1 MTFVNYAN
9 NIDSMNLDD
18 AANTI
23 LESSYGIHALVV
35 YSESAVLREFWSYYT
50 KKSIEEKDELVCL
63 APFYETVYSI
73 KKTLSEGYMSIDTQ
87 KYEIEE
93 KSLIIMDSLQKYFG
107 SHGRVLP
114 IESVLHANQ
123 ELIQTSNKL
132 NKNGV
137 SILGDLGSFH
147 SENQQQRLVEY
158 EQCLPIDFRTNLK
171 GICFYHQKDFDRLS
185 MDQKEKIIKQHKIAM
200 RIM

>member
-1 MTFVNYAN
+1 MNIDAAAN
-9 NIDSMNLDD
+9 N
-18 AANTI
+18 I
-23 LESSYGIHALVV
+23 LESSCGIHALVV

-63 APFYETVYSI
+63 APFYETVYSM
-73 KKTLSEGYMSIDTQ
+73 KKTLSEGYMLIDTQ
-87 KYEIEE
+87 KFEVEE

-107 SHGRVLP
+107 GHGRVLP
-114 IESVLHANQ
+114 IELILNANQ
-123 ELIQTSNKL
+123 ELIQKSDKL

-147 SENQQQRLVEY
+147 SENQQKSLEGY
-158 EQCLPIDFRTNLK
+158 ELSLPIDFGTNLK

-185 MDQKEKIIKQHKIAM
+185 ADQKEKIKTA
-200 RIM
+200 